1 MNGTF
6 EDSMQEI
13 LESMLSVCL
22 EYGEHRVDGVYLYGA
37 AEDGTSSADVFYDI
51 GGHLY
56 RTNQLNDAPAA
67 GSGQPFDLSDSRGSA
82 LLDFLLDDLDRLL
95 ELHKNHDREPPT
107 QLKAHFDA
115 VTEKLSVKFSH
126 DLHFSN
132 TDDLLP
138 SDMFEA
144 WLQEVKER
152 SSNARGNG

>member
-1 MNGTF
+1 MSGAF

-13 LESMLSVCL
+13 LASMLSVCL
-22 EYGEHRVDGVYLYGA
+22 EYGDGRVDGVYLYGA
-37 AEDGTSSADVFYDI
+37 AEDGTSSADVFFDI

-67 GSGQPFDLSDSRGSA
+67 QSGQPFDLSDSRGSA

-95 ELHKNHDREPPT
+95 ELHESHDREPPT

-115 VTEKLSVKFSH
+115 ITGKLRVKFSH

-132 TDDLLP
+132 SEDLLP

-144 WLQEVKER
+144 WLQEVTEH

>member
-1 MNGTF
+1 MSGAF

-13 LESMLSVCL
+13 LASMLSVCL
-22 EYGEHRVDGVYLYGA
+22 EYGENRVDGIYLYGA

-67 GSGQPFDLSDSRGSA
+67 QSGTPFDLSDSRGSA
-82 LLDFLLDDLDRLL
+82 LLNFLLDDLDRLL
-95 ELHKNHDREPPT
+95 ELHKGHEREPPT

-115 VTEKLSVKFSH
+115 VTRKLSVRFSH

-132 TDDLLP
+132 TENLLP
-138 SDMFEA
+138 SHIFEA
-144 WLQEVKER
+144 WLQEMKDTCSR
-152 SSNARGNG
+152 DA

>member
-82 LLDFLLDDLDRLL
+82 CWI
-95 ELHKNHDREPPT
+95 
-107 QLKAHFDA
+107 
-115 VTEKLSVKFSH
+115 FSWTI
-126 DLHFSN
+126 LIAYLNFIRIMIGN
-132 TDDLLP
+132 PQP
-138 SDMFEA
+138 S
-144 WLQEVKER
+144 
-152 SSNARGNG
+152 